1 VLNGGAQSAGYRDDS
16 PAAGPTRTV
25 SHAPVAFAPGTAVF
39 ILLLLLLLTIS
50 RVAVVIV
57 LVLLA
62 VWSLLGPAR
71 AVQSMAL
78 AVIVKYSNPG
88 LVDLGPESG
97 PLLWLVLLTAGLRV
111 LPTLN
116 AADARKLVV
125 VLGFTSLAALLSVF
139 TSHHITVS
147 LLKAATFAWVIS
159 TLVVAVR
166 ALSAVE
172 LARLATWF
180 ATLSTLVICLSA
192 LTLLAPSVAR
202 LLNGTGL
209 QGIFIHPQTLAIVAA
224 PVAAVSLTTVALRK
238 RGVGSLVLLGFTT
251 LAWTVLVLTEARTGV
266 FAATVGVAAGFTMHL
281 WQRRR
286 DPALVSRARLV
297 AVTVA
302 ALLAVGTY
310 AVVSGRLSESVDS
323 FLLKRSGENS
333 LGDAFY
339 ASRGAGIVSQ
349 WRNFLEQP
357 IAGHGFGVYAG
368 DEFQTE
374 VVEFAGIPISAPV
387 EKGFLPTAVLEE
399 TGILGGLV
407 FIALML
413 QLVRLAWRSGDAR
426 WFALFCASVATNVG
440 EASMLSPGAPGLLL
454 WCFIV
459 LAIEIGRVTG
469 RPGRAERPAAAV
481 ASPGMA
487 AASPVVDFPNLMR

>member
-1 VLNGGAQSAGYRDDS
+1 MLSGGALPAGYRDHS
-16 PAAGPTRTV
+16 PGADPMRTV
-25 SHAPVAFAPGTAVF
+25 SHAPFAFAPGAAV
-39 ILLLLLLLTIS
+39 LLLLLFLLLTVS

-97 PLLWLVLLTAGLRV
+97 PLLWLLLLTTGLRV
-111 LPTLN
+111 LPTLI
-116 AADARKLVV
+116 AADARRLGM

-139 TSHHITVS
+139 TSHHVTVS

-172 LARLATWF
+172 LTRLANWF
-180 ATLSTLVICLSA
+180 ATLGALVICLSA
-192 LTLLAPSVAR
+192 LTLLDPSVAR

-224 PVAAVSLTTVALRK
+224 PVAAVSLTAVALRM
-238 RGVGSLVLLGFTT
+238 RGVGSLLLLGLTA

-281 WQRRR
+281 WHRRR
-286 DPALVSRARLV
+286 DPSLVTRGRLV
-297 AVTVA
+297 AVTVT

-310 AVVSGRLSESVDS
+310 AVVSGRLGESVDS

-368 DEFQTE
+368 DKVQTE

-407 FIALML
+407 FVALML

-426 WFALFCASVATNVG
+426 WFALFCASVATNIG

-459 LAIEIGRVTG
+459 LAIEMGRTER
-469 RPGRAERPAAAV
+469 RPGRVERTAAADTCTGLATV
-481 ASPGMA
+481 SPI
-487 AASPVVDFPNLMR
+487 VDFPNLMR